1 MTHVIIMILRMIK
14 FSLIFFFREGDN
26 ESQSFIEQITAQT
39 PTHTHKKKH
48 SENKKQFL
56 EKNISS
62 L

>member
-39 PTHTHKKKH
+39 PTHTQKKK
-48 SENKKQFL
+48 NTVKTRKYF
-56 EKNISS
+56 
-62 L
+62 